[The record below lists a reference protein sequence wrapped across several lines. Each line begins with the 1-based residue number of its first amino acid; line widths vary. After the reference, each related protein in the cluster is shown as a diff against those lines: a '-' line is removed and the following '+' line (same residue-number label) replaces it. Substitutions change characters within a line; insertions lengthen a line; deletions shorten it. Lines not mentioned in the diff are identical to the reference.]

1 MPLSSLELVPVP
13 GVPRPAL
20 LAGAGLL
27 GVLAVG
33 VVVAVAVPGERVP
46 SGVSVSGIDVGG
58 LPRAEAEA
66 RLREGL
72 AERATAVV
80 QLRAAGE
87 AVTLDPAKSGLSL
100 DLPATVERAVST
112 GPLGRAAALVGA
124 DREVSPVVEVDEV
137 ALSAQLQQVAAEFD
151 RQPVEGSITFDE
163 QAAPTPVQPVVGRV
177 LDVEGAVDA
186 VREQWLSDPSSRI
199 EVPVDVSRPRT
210 GDQEV
215 QRALDEVAK
224 PAVAAPV
231 TVDVEGKPLV
241 VEPRDIAKALRLE
254 PGADGMLVPRLLEP
268 DLYEQVRFRLRTV
281 GEPPV
286 DATFDV
292 SSGTPVLVPS
302 EDGRSVSPPDLARAV
317 QGVLTAPAPRT
328 ASASLSVVPARIT
341 TAQART
347 LGVREMI
354 GTFTTKHPCCRPR
367 VENIHR
373 IADILDGYVV
383 LPGEEFDLNAVVG
396 PRDEARGF
404 VPAPQ
409 ILEGEFVDAV
419 GGGISQFA
427 TTLFNAVFFSGLQ
440 DVTHTP
446 HSYYISRY
454 PPGREATV
462 SFPKPDLI
470 FRNDSPNGVLID
482 TSYTGTSITVTFWG
496 AKRFDEVKALA
507 GPRTR
512 IRDFETRYVQRPD
525 CTRTAGG
532 KGFDIL
538 VTRVFV
544 DGGVEVRREEFQTR
558 YLPEPRFICG
568 PPPRSKARRPSSTPG
583 VTAGSAGA
591 GGAGGSPAPVPVA
604 PAPSP
609 AG

>member
-13 GVPRPAL
+13 GVPRPVL

-27 GVLAVG
+27 GI
-33 VVVAVAVPGERVP
+33 VVVGLALAVAVPGERVP
-46 SGVSVSGIDVGG
+46 SGVSVSGVEVGG
-58 LPRAEAEA
+58 LSRAEAGA

-72 AERATAVV
+72 QERATAPV

-87 AVTLDPAKSGLSL
+87 ALTLEPAVSGLSL
-100 DLPATVERAVST
+100 DLPATVERAVSG

-137 ALSAQLQQVAAEFD
+137 ALSAQLKQVAAGFD
-151 RQPVEGSITFDE
+151 RQPVDGSITFNE
-163 QAAPTPVQPVVGRV
+163 EAAPVPVQPVVGRM
-177 LDVEGAVDA
+177 LDVEGAADA
-186 VREQWLSDPSSRI
+186 VREGWLDNAAERI
-199 EVPVDVSRPRT
+199 EVPVELRQPRT
-210 GDQEV
+210 SAEEV
-215 QRALDEVAK
+215 QRALDEVAQ
-224 PAVAAPV
+224 PAVAGAI

-241 VEPRDIAKALRLE
+241 VEPRDVAKALRLE
-254 PGADGMLVPRLLEP
+254 PDPGGKLVPRLVEP
-268 DLYEQVRFRLRTV
+268 DLYEQVRFRLRAV

-302 EDGRSVSPPDLARAV
+302 KDGRSVSPPDLARAV

-328 ASASLSVVPARIT
+328 ASAPLSVVAARVP
-341 TAQART
+341 TALAGT

-354 GTFTTKHPCCRPR
+354 GTFTTRHPCCRPR
-367 VENIHR
+367 VQNIHR

-383 LPGEEFDLNAVVG
+383 LPGEEFNLNAVVG

-404 VPAPQ
+404 LPAPQ

-470 FRNDSPNGVLID
+470 FKNDSPNGVLID
-482 TSYTGTSITVTFWG
+482 TSHTGTSITVTFWG
-496 AKRFDEVKALA
+496 TKRFDEVKALA

-512 IRDFETRYVQRPD
+512 LRDFETRYVQRPD
-525 CTRTAGG
+525 CTRTAGER
-532 KGFDIL
+532 GFDIA

-568 PPPRSKARRPSSTPG
+568 PPPRSKARRPSPSPG
-583 VTAGSAGA
+583 GTRGPA
-591 GGAGGSPAPVPVA
+591 SPAPASPA
-604 PAPSP
+604 PAPS
-609 AG
+609 G

>member
-1 MPLSSLELVPVP
+1 MPGL
-13 GVPRPAL
+13 PRPAL

-33 VVVAVAVPGERVP
+33 VVVAVVVPGERVP
-46 SGVSVSGIDVGG
+46 SGVSVSGVEVGG
-58 LPRAEAEA
+58 LPRGEAEA

-72 AERATAVV
+72 AQRARSPV
-80 QLRAAGE
+80 QLRAGGE
-87 AVTLDPAKSGLSL
+87 TVALDPAMSGLSL
-100 DLPATVERAVST
+100 DLPATVERAVSA
-112 GPLGRAAALVGA
+112 GPLGRAAALVGVS
-124 DREVSPVVEVDEV
+124 REVAPVVEVDEV
-137 ALSAQLQQVAAEFD
+137 ALSASLTQVAANFD
-151 RQPVEGSITFDE
+151 REPVEGAITFDE
-163 QAAPTPVQPVVGRV
+163 EAAPVPVQPVVGRV

-186 VREQWLSDPSSRI
+186 VREQWLSEASAPI
-199 EVPVDVSRPRT
+199 VVPVDASRPRT
-210 GDQEV
+210 DAQEV

-231 TVDVEGKPLV
+231 TVDVEGKPLG
-241 VEPRDIAKALRLE
+241 VEPPDIAKALRLE
-254 PGADGMLVPRLLEP
+254 PDAEGRLVPRLVEP
-268 DLYEQVRFRLRTV
+268 DLYEQVRLRLRAV

-302 EDGRSVSPPDLARAV
+302 QDGRSVSPPDLAQAV

-328 ASASLSVVPARIT
+328 ASAPLSVVPARVT

-404 VPAPQ
+404 LPAPQ

-470 FRNDSPNGVLID
+470 FRNDSPNGVLVD

-496 AKRFDEVKALA
+496 AKQFDEVKALS

-512 IRDFETRYVQRPD
+512 VRDFETRYVQRPD

-558 YLPEPRFICG
+558 YLPEPRLICG
-568 PPPRSKARRPSSTPG
+568 APPRSKARRPSPS
-583 VTAGSAGA
+583 SGA
-591 GGAGGSPAPVPVA
+591 TGTRVSPAPASPA
-604 PAPSP
+604 PAPS
-609 AG
+609 G

>member
-1 MPLSSLELVPVP
+1 MP

-20 LAGAGLL
+20 LVGAGLL

-33 VVVAVAVPGERVP
+33 AVVAVAVPGQRVP
-46 SGVSVSGIDVGG
+46 SGVSVSGLEVGG
-58 LPRAEAEA
+58 LSRAEAEA

-72 AERATAVV
+72 AQRATAPV

-87 AVTLDPAKSGLSL
+87 AVTLDPAVAGLSL
-100 DLPATVERAVST
+100 DLPATIDRAVSA
-112 GPLGRAAALVGA
+112 GPLGRAVALVGA
-124 DREVSPVVEVDEV
+124 EREVPPVVAVDAV
-137 ALSAQLQQVAAEFD
+137 ALSAQLKRVAAGFD
-151 RQPVEGSITFDE
+151 RQPAEGAITFNDE
-163 QAAPTPVQPVVGRV
+163 GAPVPVQPVVGRV

-186 VREQWLSDPSSRI
+186 VREGWLDNAAERI
-199 EVPVDVSRPRT
+199 EVPVELRRPRT
-210 GDQEV
+210 TAEEV
-215 QRALDEVAK
+215 QRALDDVAK

-231 TVDVEGKPLV
+231 TVDVAGKPLV
-241 VEPRDIAKALRLE
+241 VEPRDIARALRLE
-254 PGADGMLVPRLLEP
+254 ADPAGRLLPRLLEP

-302 EDGRSVSPPDLARAV
+302 KDGRSVSPPDLAKAV

-328 ASASLSVVPARIT
+328 ASAPLTVVPPRVT
-341 TAQART
+341 TAKAGT

-383 LPGEEFDLNAVVG
+383 LPGEEFNLNAVVG

-409 ILEGEFVDAV
+409 IFEGEFVDAV

-470 FRNDSPNGVLID
+470 FRNDSPHGVLID

-496 AKRFDEVKALA
+496 TKRFDEVKALA

-544 DGGVEVRREEFQTR
+544 DNGIEVRREDFMTR

-568 PPPRSKARRPSSTPG
+568 APPRSARRPSPSPG
-583 VTAGSAGA
+583 ATTSRA
-591 GGAGGSPAPVPVA
+591 PVA
-604 PAPSP
+604 PAPVAPGSP
-609 AG
+609 APAPTV